1 MKKIC
6 SLGWTGYTWSLMVCT
21 LYFFL
26 VASVAGEEHK
36 GSDESAVKLRE
47 TEMAR
52 QAAEQKCA
60 ELSLT
65 LVQTERELEKQ
76 RQRYAELLVK
86 AKKVQEE
93 LDAMQARAAVLLL
106 DQAKAG
112 DGKSVAEV
120 LAGLENRQAEVQK
133 LTQGVRE
140 FGKYVQTVL
149 DAAGASSALKQDV
162 QTKFAGL
169 IRTCNRLDALPPLVA
184 GRGGD
189 INVPRECRVLSVG
202 RELGVVVLDAGSSSG
217 VRTGSLWRIMDG
229 EKVLAR
235 LRVVEVRP
243 GLSAAV
249 PVEGQLSALAPGMPV
264 RSGE

>member
-1 MKKIC
+1 MKKN
-6 SLGWTGYTWSLMVCT
+6 SQLGWTGVGWALMVCT
-21 LYFFL
+21 LYLFAL
-26 VASVAGEEHK
+26 NSLWASDANGL
-36 GSDESAVKLRE
+36 DEPAAKLRE

-60 ELSLT
+60 ELSLN

-76 RQRYAELLVK
+76 RQRYAELLIQ
-86 AKKVQEE
+86 AKKAQDE
-93 LDAMQARAAVLLL
+93 LDAMQACAAVLLL

-120 LAGLENRQAEVQK
+120 LAGLESHQAEVQK
-133 LTQGVRE
+133 LTQGVLE

-149 DAAGASSALKQDV
+149 DTVGASEALSKDV

-169 IRTCNRLDALPPLVA
+169 VRTCNRLDALPPIVA

-189 INVPRECRVLSVG
+189 VNAPRECRVLSVS

-217 VRTGSLWRIMDG
+217 IRTGSRWRIQDG
-229 EKVLAR
+229 ERVLAR
-235 LRVVEVRP
+235 LRVIECRS
-243 GLSAAV
+243 GLCAAV
-249 PVEGQLSALAPGMPV
+249 PVEGRLSAMAPGMKV
-264 RSGE
+264 RQGE